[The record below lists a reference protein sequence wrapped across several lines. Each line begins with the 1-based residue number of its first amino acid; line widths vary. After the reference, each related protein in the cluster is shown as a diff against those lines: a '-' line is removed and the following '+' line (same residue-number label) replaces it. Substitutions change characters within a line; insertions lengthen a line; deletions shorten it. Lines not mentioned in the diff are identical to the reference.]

1 MELHQRQPRDER
13 AGRKDGTEMEIVAG
27 IASIVGAGIV
37 IASIRRY
44 L

>member
-1 MELHQRQPRDER
+1 MA
-13 AGRKDGTEMEIVAG
+13 AGGSAWLDKGRGEMEIVAG
-27 IASIVGAGIV
+27 IASIVGAGIL